1 MTSWWDIV
9 RGGEAPPRWP
19 YPIRYGTRTVIT
31 ADVLVLGGGIAGCH
45 AALSAAAAGATV
57 VMVEK
62 GDSRRSGQ
70 GGAGVDHWQAAC
82 TNPCST
88 VSPEEYTRAI
98 VAGFD
103 GYDCG
108 PARYVQCR
116 ESWDAALDCER
127 WGMQL
132 RDARGEFEGAEFRDP
147 ATGLLFAYD
156 YDARHTLRVY
166 GHDVK
171 LHLCRAVKR
180 AGVQVVDRVMATSLL
195 TEGGRRGARVVG
207 ATGVSVRTGE
217 FFVFHAGA
225 TILALAHPRRE
236 WVFSTELS
244 GGAATFADLNIVG
257 DGHAM
262 AWNAGA
268 AFAGMEGSYGTAG
281 GFAYIQYGVGYPDN
295 TWYGCSMV
303 DADGREVPWFD
314 ARGHELGAARERFH
328 PAPGQPFVLMGGG
341 LVGGPLPPETDGNH
355 LDPSLAERVR
365 RGEVRLPLYADLPGL
380 PAHERRAIFGLMVGN
395 EGKSRVP
402 VYETYTRAG
411 FDPDR
416 DMLQAPIMPP
426 DAYQSPHYPAGAS
439 VPQFRET
446 FGGGT
451 VVDWGLRTSLEGLY
465 AAGRCIYGGGDHSG
479 AASTGRYAGRRA
491 AAYALR
497 TAAAPV
503 DERQVTTEQARAYA
517 PLDERSGA
525 LGWKELNAGIC
536 RIMQDHCGRHR
547 GEETLRLGLRR
558 LAELRESELARGY
571 AANPHELG
579 RLLECHTILTVA
591 ELIVHASLA
600 RRASCAALDFARL
613 DYPDEPPE
621 WHKLST
627 VRRDGGAGDDP
638 ADGDVTAGEL
648 PLDYFLRAPCA
659 STYEDNY
666 RAREEAA
673 R

>member
-1 MTSWWDIV
+1 MSSWWDIV
-9 RGGEAPPRWP
+9 RRGEAPPRWP
-19 YPIRYGTRTVIT
+19 YPIRYDTRTALD

-45 AALSAAAAGATV
+45 AALAAAATGATV

-98 VAGFD
+98 VEGFS

-127 WGMQL
+127 AGMRL
-132 RDARGEFEGAEFRDP
+132 RDTDGEFEGAEFRDA

-171 LHLCRAVKR
+171 PYLRRAVVR
-180 AGVQVVDRVMATSLL
+180 AGVRIVDRAMATSLL

-207 ATGVSVRTGE
+207 ATAVSVRTGE
-217 FFVFHAGA
+217 LFVLRAKA
-225 TILALAHPRRE
+225 TVLALAHPRRE
-236 WVFSTELS
+236 WVFSTELI
-244 GGAATFADLNIVG
+244 GGAATFADLNIAG

-262 AWNAGA
+262 AWDAGA
-268 AFAGMEGSYGTAG
+268 VFSGMEGSYGTAG
-281 GFAYIQYGVGYPDN
+281 PYASIQYGVGYPDN
-295 TWYGCSMV
+295 TWYGCTMV

-314 ARGHELGAARERFH
+314 PRGRELGEARERFH

-341 LVGGPLPPETDGNH
+341 LVGGPLSPETDGNR
-355 LDPSLAERVR
+355 LDPSLPERVR
-365 RGEVRLPLYADLPGL
+365 RGEVRLPLYADLPSL

-426 DAYQSPHYPAGAS
+426 DAYASPHYPAGPT

-446 FGGGT
+446 FGGGM
-451 VVDWGLRTSLEGLY
+451 VVDWDLRTSLAGLY
-465 AAGRCIYGGGDHSG
+465 AAGRCVYGGGDHSG
-479 AASTGRYAGRRA
+479 AASGGRYAGRRA
-491 AAYALR
+491 AAFAQRAAEAAIDDDQLAAETARVYEPLR
-497 TAAAPV
+497 
-503 DERQVTTEQARAYA
+503 ER
-517 PLDERSGA
+517 PGA
-525 LGWKELNAGIC
+525 IGWKELNAGIC
-536 RIMQDHCGRHR
+536 RVMQDHCGQYR
-547 GEETLRLGLRR
+547 GDETLRLGLRR
-558 LAELRESELARGY
+558 LAELREADLVRAH

-600 RRASCAALDFARL
+600 RRASSSALDFARL
-613 DYPDEPPE
+613 DYPDDDPPA
-621 WHKLST
+621 WHKLVT
-627 VRRDGGAGDDP
+627 VRRDGEGVAP
-638 ADGDVTAGEL
+638 GEL
-648 PLDYFLRAPCA
+648 PLDYFLQAPYA

-666 RAREEAA
+666 RASEERAA
-673 R
+673 P